1 MAAVS
6 CEEIRELFSARVD
19 DALSDDERAR
29 LDAHLATCAECAREW
44 ARFAGTVGLLRAAPP
59 ARAPAGFVDRVLAAR
74 PQPWYRRLAR
84 ALLTPWPVK
93 LPLEAA
99 AIVLVA
105 GLAIMLFQRSPELRQ
120 AARTPAPAEAPSAPA
135 TGPEPY
141 EPKAVESAP
150 GGASTRALPDA
161 APLEKKDQAAPRER
175 TDPATTRDAAPVA
188 PPPMTSPAPAR
199 PAEELRAKRSEA
211 PALGA
216 RKEAVEERAARQSAP
231 SQSELSADLRTAQPA
246 LLARLAVTD
255 RGAAERA
262 VADLVARAAGRV
274 LARSED
280 AGAVVLGLV
289 VPEARWDEVR
299 RGLETLGSLRLE
311 GDPPAGPVR
320 VTIRLER

>member
-6 CEEIRELFSARVD
+6 CEEIRELFSARAD

-44 ARFAGTVGLLRAAPP
+44 ARFAGMVGLLRAAPL

-105 GLAIMLFQRSPELRQ
+105 GLAIMLFQRSPELQQ

-141 EPKAVESAP
+141 QPKAVESAP

-161 APLEKKDQAAPRER
+161 APLEKKDEAAPRER
-175 TDPATTRDAAPVA
+175 TDPATTRDAAPAA
-188 PPPMTSPAPAR
+188 PPPVTPPAPAR
-199 PAEELRAKRSEA
+199 PAEESRAKRSEA

-216 RKEAVEERAARQSAP
+216 RKEAVEERAARRSAP

-262 VADLVARAAGRV
+262 VADLVARAGGRV

-311 GDPPAGPVR
+311 GDRPAGPVR